1 MEKYN
6 PHAIEAK
13 WQRFWEEKGFMKA
26 KDLPGGRGK
35 QYVLVMFP
43 YPSGDLHMGHLKNYT
58 MGDVLARFRRM
69 QGYEVLHPMGW
80 DAFGLPA

>member
-43 YPSGDLHMGHLKNYT
+43 
-58 MGDVLARFRRM
+58 
-69 QGYEVLHPMGW
+69 
-80 DAFGLPA
+80 